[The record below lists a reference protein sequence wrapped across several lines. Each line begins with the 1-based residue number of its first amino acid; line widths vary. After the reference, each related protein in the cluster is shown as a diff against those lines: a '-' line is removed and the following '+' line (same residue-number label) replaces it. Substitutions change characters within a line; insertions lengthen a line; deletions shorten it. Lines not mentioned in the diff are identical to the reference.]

1 MAADSSDKEG
11 YTPLT
16 DFKTKKGFLGG
27 TERVNVPAMV
37 QQMPT
42 ELIGLSRE
50 PRSHV
55 RTSKCE
61 EGVFIAF

>member
-16 DFKTKKGFLGG
+16 DFKTTNGFLGG
-27 TERVNVPAMV
+27 IERANVPAMV
-37 QQMPT
+37 QQMST
-42 ELIGLSRE
+42 ELFGLFRK

-55 RTSKCE
+55 HTSKCE